1 MMVSLTEVCNEKSY
15 NRSDKSI
22 EFGMTLK
29 DVLVLNHF
37 LESEDEN
44 ARKASRQFKKDLKLY
59 EQSFNLLLEITY
71 FLYDTTASSQISDSK
86 TAVLLI
92 MPRVI
97 QSIQSV
103 SILNLKGYYYDKS
116 ILERS
121 LMESIGL
128 CAYLG
133 SNKEEASRWL
143 SGKSIKSPSIKLF
156 DYVFKLMDAEGY
168 SSIPAYGWMS
178 KYVHT
183 DFRAIVSLIA
193 DLHPPKGDILP
204 KADMQFSPLFDKQ
217 KFERISPS
225 PIAMLMVLGIIF
237 KDDLKKRKLRR
248 ILNQVEQLRILYG
261 KGKTVLSRKQKGK
274 TRRIHMQNR

>member
-1 MMVSLTEVCNEKSY
+1 MKNFF
-15 NRSDKSI
+15 R
-22 EFGMTLK
+22 
-29 DVLVLNHF
+29 LNDF
-37 LESEDEN
+37 LETEDEN
-44 ARKASRQFKKDLKLY
+44 ARKASRQFKKELKLY
-59 EQSFNLLLEITY
+59 EQSFNLLLETTY
-71 FLYDTTASSQISDSK
+71 FLYDTSASGSFSESK

-97 QSIQSV
+97 QSMQSV
-103 SILNLKGYYYDKS
+103 RILNLKGYYYDKS

-133 SNKEEASRWL
+133 SNEEEASRWL

-156 DYVFKLMDAEGY
+156 DYVFKLIEAEGY
-168 SSIPAYGWMS
+168 SGIRVYGRMS

-183 DFRAIVSLIA
+183 DVRAIVSLIS
-193 DLHPPKGDILP
+193 DLHPQKGDMLP

-217 KFERISPS
+217 KFEGISAY
-225 PIAMLMVLGIIF
+225 PIAMLVLLGIIF

-248 ILNQVEQLRILYG
+248 IHNQLKQSAIYYR
-261 KGKTVLSRKQKGK
+261 KNKTVKPRKRK
-274 TRRIHMQNR
+274 